1 MSEREVKLR
10 RIGGCSCNE
19 GGYCSV
25 HNVVMNGP
33 KWIPSKNDTQLD
45 SERLKLEARVKE
57 LEEEVNRLLKCN
69 DLALE
74 SKIEQ
79 MEIATKVG
87 VELLELREEAKRM
100 MLLVKSLEK
109 MFGLSQDDKAILAS
123 CPITKQLIESE
134 DV

>member
-1 MSEREVKLR
+1 MSE
-10 RIGGCSCNE
+10 
-19 GGYCSV
+19 
-25 HNVVMNGP
+25 
-33 KWIPSKNDTQLD
+33 WIPSKNDTQLD
-45 SERLKLEARVKE
+45 SDRLKLEARVKE
-57 LEEEVNRLLKCN
+57 LEAEVNRLLKCN

-79 MEIATKVG
+79 MEIASKVG
-87 VELLELREEAKRM
+87 MELLELREEAKRM

-109 MFGLSQDDKAILAS
+109 MFGLSQDDKAILDS